1 MERKQHRKTAM
12 KTSLLSALLAVAAT
26 AAALLQGEEHAASQ
40 QVAEQR
46 DQPATKKS
54 AEQGLLRALRKD
66 DEDAEDDKEAP
77 FPFPPK
83 KRNNWG
89 WGNDGYGNSLAHW
102 LSHVYELDVDVP
114 KACGPFCPAGGPPC
128 GGPGEL
134 CCSGSSCDQDFT
146 CSEFNNPQLAK
157 LGIETRFCGKLSI
170 PSFQTFFG
178 SIASNAVNNFCF
190 IVFVF

>member
-1 MERKQHRKTAM
+1 M

-26 AAALLQGEEHAASQ
+26 AAALLQGEEHAAAQ

-89 WGNDGYGNSLAHW
+89 WGNDGGYGNSLAHW

-134 CCSGSSCDQDFT
+134 CCSGSSCDQDLT
-146 CSEFNNPQLAK
+146 SSEFNNPQLAK